1 MKPFSAFTLLSLFL
15 LCTMAAAADMTENSV
30 QPLCGRTQTNLKC
43 PSKYEPVCGTDGVT
57 YHNECS
63 LCLKISQ
70 TVISTALF
78 HVTQIKFQSVERMTL
93 LTRMCAICVNTEG
106 TPD

>member
-1 MKPFSAFTLLSLFL
+1 MKPLSTLTLLSLFL
-15 LCTMAAAADMTENSV
+15 LCIMAADMTENSV

-63 LCLKISQ
+63 LCLKIRTTNSMINIQ
-70 TVISTALF
+70 
-78 HVTQIKFQSVERMTL
+78 KFEK
-93 LTRMCAICVNTEG
+93 C
-106 TPD
+106 